1 MSVPADLRKLQSF
14 YRRGAWPQVIQVGE
28 QFRHQGRD
36 DHVLNAWLAM
46 AYHVTQQNQ
55 KAIPLCEKLYQT
67 STFSDVQTESREI
80 GMSAMRY
87 HVVLARHYFQEKR
100 YDEALRICERLK
112 VFGNKLSD
120 KFIVAGKIYLEQGH
134 YTRAAEE
141 FAHLLAER
149 PDRADAAVSCLR
161 YLLDAQPSNEA
172 AHRALFDLYER
183 SGTTRKQIAD
193 AEARLAHS
201 PDDVRA
207 IFALG
212 YLYCFSGSVP
222 HAVTL
227 WQRYLAKYP
236 TWKHLHLA
244 LGHAHFHQEAY
255 AQAEASWQQF
265 EPATIAEAEAL
276 LQCYNR
282 LFSRSWSSEPVLWRL
297 VELGVKW
304 DRLDVVEGPLKIM
317 RKIKPD
323 SAIIGQILEQVLLLQ
338 VDRHTKAGS
347 PMAALA
353 RLKELVRLHPDK
365 PTYQKRLAEFL
376 AAHPDLQPQKGEARE
391 APVPS
396 EPAHAATLVGDL
408 TTPAGG
414 LHSATEAIAVVDLC
428 DSTTLASKF
437 GDRFLLEAK
446 KLLSDTAEPLFKQ
459 HQVRWLKST
468 GDGYLSIF
476 PNSREAALAAVTL
489 LRTLREEKQLAES
502 HPIHIRIGIHFG
514 ETQVDGNSER
524 HGQAVHKA
532 FRIEGVK
539 PADLIQVEGSAP
551 RAEVPLRNRIF
562 ISEEVYDDIY
572 QDDIPRCRFIG
583 VTELKGFS
591 GLHRLYELK
600 WQEQPSKRQAAAG
613 ESDLEHRGTGPRL

>member
-1 MSVPADLRKLQSF
+1 MSVPGELRKLQSF

-28 QFRHQGRD
+28 QLRHQGRD

-46 AYHVTQQNQ
+46 AYHVTKQDQ

-67 STFSDVQTESREI
+67 ATFSDVQTECREI
-80 GMSAMRY
+80 GISAMRY
-87 HVVLARHYFQEKR
+87 HVVLARHFFQEKR

-112 VFGNKLSD
+112 VFDNKLSD
-120 KFIVAGKIYLEQGH
+120 KFIIAGKVYLEQGH
-134 YTRAAEE
+134 YSRAAEE
-141 FAHLLAER
+141 FARLLTER
-149 PDRADAAVSCLR
+149 PDRADNAVACLR
-161 YLLDAQPSNEA
+161 YLLDAEPSNEA
-172 AHRALFDLYER
+172 AHRALFDLSER
-183 SGTTRKQIAD
+183 TGTTRKQISD
-193 AEARLAHS
+193 NEARLARS
-201 PDDVRA
+201 PDEARA

-212 YLYCFSGSVP
+212 YLYTFSGSAP
-222 HAVTL
+222 QALAL

-244 LGHAHFHQEAY
+244 RGHAHFHQDDY
-255 AQAEASWQQF
+255 AQAENCWQQF

-323 SAIIGQILEQVLLLQ
+323 SPMIGQILEQVLVLQ

-347 PMAALA
+347 STAALA

-365 PTYQKRLAEFL
+365 PAYQQRLAEFL
-376 AAHPDLQPQKGEARE
+376 AAHPGLQAQKDEVRE
-391 APVPS
+391 APAPS
-396 EPAHAATLVGDL
+396 EPAHGATLVGDL

-414 LHSATEAIAVVDLC
+414 LHSATEAIVVVDLC

-437 GDRFLLEAK
+437 GDRYLLEVK
-446 KLLSDTAEPLFKQ
+446 KLLADTAEPLFKQ

-489 LRTLREEKQLAES
+489 LRTFQEEKQLAES

-514 ETQVDGNSER
+514 ETQVDGNGER
-524 HGQAVHKA
+524 HGQVVHKA

-539 PADLIQVEGSAP
+539 PSDLTQVEGSAP

-562 ISEEVYDDIY
+562 LSEEVYDDIY

-600 WQEQPSKRQAAAG
+600 WQEQPRKLQPAAG
-613 ESDLEHRGTGPRL
+613 ESDLEHRGTGPRV